1 MTSSRNHLLD
11 LYKLLLITVICFHH
25 SHWFKGNLTSGYLVV
40 EFFFIVSG
48 YFIYC
53 CHSKKQLRV
62 SEFFMKKCGRL
73 LPIYAITLT
82 GYICLAL
89 TNPQFYRHPETAN
102 WPLSILNDGL
112 MASATGLFYLGDDYV
127 MRFNGPDW
135 YLSALLWGGTLLYF
149 IIRSCKHA
157 PIIIATITIA
167 VYAYL
172 FGVNGGIESWK
183 FAGPFYM
190 PFWRGMAGMGLG
202 ILLGMASNAKI
213 TQQFLSKERTAL
225 RIIMLAVPTAIAAGC
240 LFSPTNADLPGLIAL
255 FTISAALIYMPLP
268 ESAPKWLRY
277 VPDISLEILL
287 IHRFTIGM
295 TNQIS
300 ETAGFED
307 SFLIKS
313 ILLLLLTIT
322 GALLLQRVAMPA
334 ITKTT
339 SSLRY
344 AITSNLRNST
354 RL

>member
-1 MTSSRNHLLD
+1 MKSSRNHLLD
-11 LYKLLLITVICFHH
+11 LYKLLLILAICFHH
-25 SHWFKGNLTSGYLVV
+25 CHWFKGIFTAGYMSV
-40 EFFFIVSG
+40 EFFFIISG
-48 YFIYC
+48 YFIYLGY
-53 CHSKKQLRV
+53 KRKQLPV
-62 SEFFMKKCGRL
+62 NEFFTSKCLRL
-73 LPIYAITLT
+73 FPTYILVLIA
-82 GYICLAL
+82 YICLNFFL
-89 TNPQFYRHPETAN
+89 TPIPSN
-102 WPLSILNDGL
+102 WPLSIINEGFMLQ
-112 MASATGLFYLGDDYV
+112 ATGLFYLGSDYV
-127 MRFNGPDW
+127 ARLNSPAW
-135 YLSALLWGGTLLYF
+135 YLSALLWSGTLLYLILRYF
-149 IIRSCKHA
+149 KHA